1 MMKKIF
7 GNLNDGTPMDTT
19 LTVIGIGF
27 VVLVAIFGLSNIGR
41 GIAYLYGYQA
51 SLIYG
56 FIIIGLIV
64 SLTIYAIANVLRH
77 LHK

>member
-19 LTVIGIGF
+19 LTVIGLGF
-27 VVLVAIFGLSNIGR
+27 VLLVAIFGLSNIGR

-56 FIIIGLIV
+56 FVIIGIIV
-64 SLTIYAIANVLRH
+64 SITIYKIGYVLCH